1 MTVAASVNDQQR
13 RLYARQV
20 LNDRGE
26 RRPDGALRADRVQSR
41 PKVHTRSAESV
52 IQCMSGIGRTWYKR
66 RMAGVTFDASTP
78 SEPAPPVC
86 TRCGASD
93 VQAMIVTD
101 VTVFWYCPTCGQIWG
116 VPQGHRIGPRLNR
129 QDALGYLRVESASLA
144 KDCSA
149 LRHELETILRAPFDM
164 SACVTYR
171 KKLWAYRGLLANH
184 ALAVRWTTLS
194 SHVVIA
200 SSARSIAARPA
211 A

>member
-1 MTVAASVNDQQR
+1 
-13 RLYARQV
+13 
-20 LNDRGE
+20 
-26 RRPDGALRADRVQSR
+26 
-41 PKVHTRSAESV
+41 
-52 IQCMSGIGRTWYKR
+52 
-66 RMAGVTFDASTP
+66 
-78 SEPAPPVC
+78 
-86 TRCGASD
+86 
-93 VQAMIVTD
+93 
-101 VTVFWYCPTCGQIWG
+101 
-116 VPQGHRIGPRLNR
+116 LNR

-200 SSARSIAARPA
+200 SSARSIAARSA